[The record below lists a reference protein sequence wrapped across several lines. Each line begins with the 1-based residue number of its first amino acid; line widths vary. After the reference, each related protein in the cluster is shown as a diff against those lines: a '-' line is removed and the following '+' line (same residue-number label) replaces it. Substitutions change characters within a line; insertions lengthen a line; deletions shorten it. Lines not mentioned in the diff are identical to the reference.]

1 MKIFWVVLLVLIA
14 GAAAY
19 LTLGRG
25 GERSSSASK
34 GVVFEPTPD
43 PVRAPGEK
51 DNDESAFFP
60 AGEEAAAVSKPIAE
74 KTAVEL
80 TGSAQEVKPAPAAVA
95 APGAETPKPETTAP
109 APAAAAPKETKA
121 EEPKAPA
128 ETKKP
133 EAVKAPAAAPK
144 TAAPA
149 AAPAAKSANQGVV
162 YAGEAKVVKNDDGSI
177 MVDDKYP
184 VKGSGTKADPY
195 QITWEYLVSA
205 QEDYQ
210 PRLGKKKLP
219 GRMKLIS
226 GKYVRITG
234 FIAFPVMATE
244 PTDMLSMLN
253 QWDGCCIGIP
263 PTPYDAIE
271 VKLKEAA
278 SNEERLTTYGTIEGK
293 LKVEPYLMRDWL
305 VSLYSM
311 EEATMERA
319 Q

>member
-1 MKIFWVVLLVLIA
+1 MKIFWAVLLILIA

-25 GERSSSASK
+25 AGKQSAPQAP
-34 GVVFEPTPD
+34 GLFEPTPD
-43 PVRAPGEK
+43 RVLAPGER
-51 DNDESAFFP
+51 DNDEGAFFQGDDASMPADKPVAPEPAAP
-60 AGEEAAAVSKPIAE
+60 AGVTPTPTTTPAEVAKTIQPAAAVTES
-74 KTAVEL
+74 
-80 TGSAQEVKPAPAAVA
+80 
-95 APGAETPKPETTAP
+95 TPN
-109 APAAAAPKETKA
+109 
-121 EEPKAPA
+121 EPKAAP

-133 EAVKAPAAAPK
+133 EAASAPPAPPKPAPAA
-144 TAAPA
+144 PA
-149 AAPAAKSANQGVV
+149 KPATPGVV
-162 YAGEAKVVKNDDGSI
+162 YAGEAKVVKNDDGSM

-184 VKGSGTKADPY
+184 VKGSGTKADPF

-226 GKYVRITG
+226 ESYVKITG

-278 SNEERLTTYGTIEGK
+278 STEDRLTTYGTVQGK

-311 EEATMERA
+311 EDATMEKA

>member
-1 MKIFWVVLLVLIA
+1 MKIFWAVLLVLIA
-14 GAAAY
+14 GAGAY

-25 GERSSSASK
+25 ERSSSAPK

-51 DNDESAFFP
+51 DNDESAFFS
-60 AGEEAAAVSKPIAE
+60 AGEGASAASKSIAE
-74 KTAVEL
+74 KTEVEL
-80 TGSAQEVKPAPAAVA
+80 TGPAQEVKPAPGAVA
-95 APGAETPKPETTAP
+95 APAKPETTKPETTVP
-109 APAAAAPKETKA
+109 APAAATPKETKPEA
-121 EEPKAPA
+121 PAAPA

-133 EAVKAPAAAPK
+133 EPAKAPTPAP
-144 TAAPA
+144 TPA
-149 AAPAAKSANQGVV
+149 DQAVAYGEDAKI
-162 YAGEAKVVKNDDGSI
+162 VKNDDGSM

-184 VKGSGTKADPY
+184 VKGAGTKADPY

-234 FIAFPVMATE
+234 FVAFPVMATE

-278 SNEERLTTYGTIEGK
+278 SNEERLTTYGTVEGK

-311 EEATMERA
+311 EEATMEKA